1 MKKLISLT
9 AFLLSAF
16 TVSAQV
22 KQEVIASAGGYNKSA
37 DNSLTI
43 SWTLGETIVPTYTS
57 SDGSLILTHGFQQ
70 KLIMVDVEKNL
81 EVPVTVTIYPNPA
94 GESVNIRFETPVD
107 KQIMIQLVDGQGKI
121 IKNDKIEATFL
132 EKTLNLQ
139 DIPAGTY
146 FLRLIKGKVA
156 NVYKIVKL

>member
-1 MKKLISLT
+1 MKKLILLT
-9 AFLLSAF
+9 AILVSAL
-16 TVSAQV
+16 TATAQV

-37 DNSLTI
+37 DNSITI

-81 EVPVTVTIYPNPA
+81 EVPVKVTIYPNPA
-94 GESVNIRFETPVD
+94 GESVNIRFESPVD
-107 KQIMIQLVDGQGKI
+107 NQIMIQLVDGQGKI
-121 IKNDKIEATFL
+121 IKNDKIEVTL
-132 EKTLNLQ
+132 MEKTLNLQ
-139 DIPAGTY
+139 DIPSGTY
-146 FLRLIKGKVA
+146 FLRLIKGKLA

>member
-9 AFLLSAF
+9 AILLSAF

>member
-9 AFLLSAF
+9 AILLSAF

-94 GESVNIRFETPVD
+94 GESVNIRFETPFD

-121 IKNDKIEATFL
+121 IKNDKIEATLL